1 MKPMLSGKLSS
12 LDKLFFPCYCTPKFD
27 GIRCIIKDGVA
38 VSRTLK
44 PIRNKHVQAM
54 LKGLP
59 DGLDGELM
67 LETTSTFSEV
77 SSAIMREDG
86 EPNFRYLVFDYIT
99 IEDSRAGYLQRLN
112 NLELQAG
119 LICRFVSVI
128 LPQEINSLLEFEMFE
143 SKCLEAGF
151 EGVMIRKGDGP
162 YKFGRSTSNEGYLL
176 KWKRFTDSEAE
187 VQGFI
192 EQTHNANEKEKDALG
207 HSKRSQHKENLIPV
221 GTLGALLVQDV
232 KTKIEF
238 SIGTGFNGADR
249 AYIWGMRKKLIG
261 KVVKYKYQE
270 IGVLEKPRFPVFL
283 GFRDKEDM

>member
-1 MKPMLSGKLSS
+1 MKPMLSGKLAS

-27 GIRCIIKDGVA
+27 GIRCLIKDGIA

-67 LETTSTFSEV
+67 LEGTANFSEV

-86 EPNFRYLVFDYIT
+86 EPNFRYLVFDSI
-99 IEDSRAGYLQRLN
+99 SAGGYLQRVMRI
-112 NLELQAG
+112 ELQAA
-119 LICRFVSVI
+119 LVSRFVSVI
-128 LPQEINSLLEFEMFE
+128 LPEQIDNLEMFESFE

-151 EGVMIRKGDGP
+151 EGVMIRKEHGP

-176 KWKRFTDSEAE
+176 KWKRFIDSEAE
-187 VQGFI
+187 VVGFI
-192 EQTHNANEKEKDALG
+192 EQNHNANEKEKDALG
-207 HSKRSQHKENLIPV
+207 HSKRSQHKKNLIPV
-221 GTLGALLVQDV
+221 GTLGALLVQDL

-238 SIGTGFNGADR
+238 SIGTGFSGADR
-249 AYIWGMRKKLIG
+249 AYIWGMRKKLIS
-261 KVVKYKYQE
+261 KIVKYKYQE